1 VDKAIIDLGANL
13 AALARSEDD
22 LDCLEV
28 FAKLVESGTQV
39 PSLLSVI
46 VAPDGARIITI
57 GNPNPGLTLQVKSD
71 HTFALPQLAFGE
83 AGDRPA

>member
-1 VDKAIIDLGANL
+1 VDKALIDLGANL
-13 AALARSEDD
+13 AALAQSEDD
-22 LDCLEV
+22 MDCLEV

-57 GNPNPGLTLQVKSD
+57 GNPNCGLILQVTPA
-71 HTFALPQLAFGE
+71 HTFAFPQLAFGE
-83 AGDRPA
+83 IGDRPA